1 MAGFA
6 LLYFAVRAVLHWLL
20 QKATEKTVQVFA
32 NCSFL
37 DTHIQAYFHGFL
49 TGKLLIG
56 WQGILETFLVLV
68 ELVFF

>member
-1 MAGFA
+1 
-6 LLYFAVRAVLHWLL
+6 LL

-37 DTHIQAYFHGFL
+37 DTHIQAYFHGFM